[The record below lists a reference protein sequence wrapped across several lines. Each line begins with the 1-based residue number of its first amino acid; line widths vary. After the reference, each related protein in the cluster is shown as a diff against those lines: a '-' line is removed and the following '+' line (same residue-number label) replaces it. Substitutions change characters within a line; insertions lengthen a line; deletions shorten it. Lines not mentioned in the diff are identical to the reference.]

1 MARSFVVLGC
11 LMALSGL
18 ANAQSATAG
27 EVSVKLP
34 RSASVEN
41 PVSLKDF
48 AGMIGA
54 SDELVRVQRLEE
66 SIADEGIRGAAS
78 IFQPIMFMS
87 LEREGSYVL
96 NSSQDAQRR
105 GQDPGD
111 IFSST
116 ENRLKAGLAL
126 KSQYGTDIELSY
138 NTSELVDSIQPTRLP
153 KSTIP
158 EYRGSVGIKLT
169 QPLLRGAG
177 SNATLAGIMIAQTEK
192 GVARETVRQ
201 VTAQRLMEGI
211 TAYTLV
217 QRAQARVRLRTMALQ
232 VAADIEK
239 EMTLQQ
245 SAGLRS
251 VSELAESQS
260 SLALRRAQLAQA
272 QQDFEEQSNALQVF
286 VSAQNRLSGAAF
298 VETKL
303 APGDPLELLKA
314 VPAIGLGNTLK
325 SDNPGHLDA
334 VMERRPEARVVSIR
348 KEREDRK
355 VDAAR
360 DQKLPELNFV
370 LRMGKDDLSG
380 SNRPIN
386 QYFTN
391 SVPYNTWQ
399 VGVTYRMALFSDD
412 KKGSEYQA
420 AVYRRQQAELAQDAI
435 RQRIANEVQAS
446 DSLTDKAL
454 QQVKRQTE
462 IVQAQR
468 SLFKIENQLLA
479 EGRRSTLDAKKKQLE
494 LFLAEEAL
502 ADAVAQANRASFL
515 AAQVDGSLL
524 VRLGLE

>member
-1 MARSFVVLGC
+1 
-11 LMALSGL
+11 MALSGL
-18 ANAQSATAG
+18 ANAQSLAG
-27 EVSVKLP
+27 GEAGLAQQ
-34 RSASVEN
+34 RNNLAEN
-41 PVSLKDF
+41 PISLKDF

-54 SDELVRVQRLEE
+54 SDEMVRVQRLEE
-66 SIADEGIRGAAS
+66 SIADEGVRGAAS

-126 KSQYGTDIELSY
+126 KSLYGTDIELSY
-138 NTSELVDSIQPTRLP
+138 NTGELVDSIQPTRLP

-177 SNATLAGIMIAQTEK
+177 SNATLSGIMIAQTEK

-201 VTAQRLMEGI
+201 VAAQRLMEGV

-217 QRAQARVRLRTMALQ
+217 QRAQARVRLRTMALHT
-232 VAADIEK
+232 AAEIEK
-239 EMTLQQ
+239 EMTQQQ

-251 VSELAESQS
+251 ASELAEAQS

-272 QQDFEEQSNALQVF
+272 QQDLEEQSNALQVF
-286 VSAQNRLSGAAF
+286 VAAQNRQSGAAF

-303 APGDPLELLKA
+303 APGDPLELLK
-314 VPAIGLGNTLK
+314 VIPTSTLDNNLK
-325 SDNPGHLDA
+325 SENPGPLDVVLA
-334 VMERRPEARVVSIR
+334 RRPEARVATLR
-348 KEREDRK
+348 KEREERK

-360 DQKLPELNFV
+360 DQKLPEFNFV
-370 LRMGKDDLSG
+370 LRMSKDDLSG
-380 SNRPIN
+380 SARPID
-386 QYFTN
+386 QYFGN
-391 SVPYNTWQ
+391 AVPYNTWQ
-399 VGVTYRMALFSDD
+399 VGVTYRVALFGGDE
-412 KKGSEYQA
+412 KKDSEYQA
-420 AVYRRQQAELAQDAI
+420 AVHRHQQAELAQDAI

-446 DSLTDKAL
+446 GSLTDKAL

-468 SLFKIENQLLA
+468 SLLKIENQLVA
-479 EGRRSTLDAKKKQLE
+479 EGRRSTLDVKKKQLE
-494 LFLAEEAL
+494 LLLAEEAL
-502 ADAVAQANRASFL
+502 ADAVAQANRASYL

-524 VRLGLE
+524 ARLGLE